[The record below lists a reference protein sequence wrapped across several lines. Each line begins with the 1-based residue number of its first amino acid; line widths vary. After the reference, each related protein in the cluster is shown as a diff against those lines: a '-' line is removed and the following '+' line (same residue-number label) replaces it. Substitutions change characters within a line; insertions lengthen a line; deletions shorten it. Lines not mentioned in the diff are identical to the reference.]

1 MRDTRQFPKE
11 WLCSNDNITYLIITK
26 YILFCSSEYCHFQI
40 IKINVH
46 KYPPANLLGFINIV
60 VKILFQQS
68 IDNKTDLL
76 QLS

>member
-26 YILFCSSEYCHFQI
+26 YILFCSSKYCHFQI
-40 IKINVH
+40 IKINVQ
-46 KYPPANLLGFINIV
+46 KYPPATLLGFINIV